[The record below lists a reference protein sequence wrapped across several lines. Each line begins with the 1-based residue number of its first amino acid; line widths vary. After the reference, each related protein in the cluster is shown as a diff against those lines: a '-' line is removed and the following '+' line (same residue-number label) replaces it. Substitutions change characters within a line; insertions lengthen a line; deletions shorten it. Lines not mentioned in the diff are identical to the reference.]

1 MVFQA
6 MTRKIKEWLYS
17 ENRALKKFCPLQWLP
32 SFQFSLWLQAVDF
45 QGCHRIGGWELGQIK
60 TLQGYNSYQLFFLND
75 ALWIAVSLCLIF
87 RVLETLSLTIF
98 ATFRIALR
106 EERIFN
112 GPYSTIFADITGFY
126 ILIHIFKILEFW
138 LILFQIYQFLFQYFL
153 FCLMISSSYYFF
165 YYTITSF

>member
-126 ILIHIFKILEFW
+126 ILILIDSFSNLPVLVSIL
-138 LILFQIYQFLFQYFL
+138 LILFNDFFFLLFFLLHYYFL
-153 FCLMISSSYYFF
+153 LGS
-165 YYTITSF
+165 